1 MKSRKVSRGSAAVK
15 TAVILGAGRMGG
27 DIALALAR
35 AGWRCEVMERDASV
49 RARVARYW
57 RRELERL
64 RAARALGRIAL
75 HADLP
80 TIPWKGVDL
89 VVETITE
96 DLAAKHALLAQVAPL
111 APRGAIIATNTSG
124 YRVRDVFRRL
134 AHPERSAGLHFF
146 MPAHVMPAVEVTRGP
161 KTSRATLARLVGWM
175 EEAGKVPVVLQ
186 RDIPGMLVNRIQHAM
201 YREIYHLI
209 DEGIATPRD
218 VDRAVRFGF
227 GFRYPI
233 VGPVISRDIHGLP
246 VHLETARNL
255 YPTLHNGTRPGR
267 LLAKLV
273 REGHHG
279 VRTGRGFYEWNPAT
293 VERRLARFNRLLE
306 EGFARVKR
314 WGEPAEF

>member
-1 MKSRKVSRGSAAVK
+1 MTRIPRSPRAAAK
-15 TAVILGAGRMGG
+15 AAVILGAGRMGG
-27 DIALALAR
+27 DIALAFVS
-35 AGWRCEVMERDASV
+35 AGWRCEVAEPDAAV
-49 RARVARYW
+49 RLRVIRYW
-57 RRELERL
+57 RRELR
-64 RAARALGRIAL
+64 RAGAARALDRIAL

-80 TIPWKGVDL
+80 GVPWKGVDL

-96 DLAAKHALLAQVAPL
+96 DLALKHALLAQVAPL
-111 APRGAIIATNTSG
+111 APRRAIIATNTSG
-124 YRVRDVFRRL
+124 LRVRDVLRKLPDPGRG
-134 AHPERSAGLHFF
+134 AGLHFF

-161 KTSRATLARLVGWM
+161 KTSDATLARLVRWM

-233 VGPVISRDIHGLP
+233 AGPVVSRDIHGLP
-246 VHLETARNL
+246 VHLQTARNL

-279 VRTGRGFYEWNPAT
+279 VRTGRGFYEWDPAT
-293 VERRLARFNRLLE
+293 VERRLALFNRMLE
-306 EGFARVKR
+306 QGFARVKR

>member
-1 MKSRKVSRGSAAVK
+1 MTRSRRSPGAAAK
-15 TAVILGAGRMGG
+15 AAVILGAGRMGG

-35 AGWRCEVMERDASV
+35 AGWRCEVVEADAAV

-57 RRELERL
+57 RSELRRV
-64 RAARALGRIAL
+64 RAARALDRIGL
-75 HADLP
+75 HADLAGAR
-80 TIPWKGVDL
+80 WKGADL
-89 VVETITE
+89 VLETITE
-96 DLAAKHALLAQVAPL
+96 DLALKHALLAQVASL
-111 APRGAIIATNTSG
+111 APPRAIVATNTSG
-124 YRVRDVFRRL
+124 LRVRDVLRRL
-134 AHPERSAGLHFF
+134 PKPERGAGLHFF
-146 MPAHVMPAVEVTRGP
+146 MPAHVMPLVEVTRGP
-161 KTSRATLARLVGWM
+161 KTSDATLARLVRWM

-209 DEGIATPRD
+209 DAGIATPRD

-233 VGPVISRDIHGLP
+233 AGPVISRDIHGLP

-255 YPTLHNGTRPGR
+255 YPTLHNGTRPPR
-267 LLAKLV
+267 LLTTLV
-273 REGHHG
+273 KEGHLG
-279 VRTGRGFYEWNPAT
+279 VRTGRGFYEWDPAT

-314 WGEPAEF
+314 WGEPSEF